1 MELKH
6 YLQYDANRLEID
18 EPIGFDT
25 MKTTIKRGEYHGMSA
40 QVTVS
45 SLEFYGEAAHFIK
58 EQYDT
63 NIDAEIGYVV
73 TDVSHNVIYEGVLDM
88 STFSEKKCEYYS
100 VSLKIGDVGVKTMF
114 NNRTTT
120 DVDIYSNKTIEGNTI
135 SSIYKHS
142 VDIPNKAIVYTNLM
156 EAKEDVV
163 WTSETSQTGE
173 FKLGKDKSHHWIN
186 FPVCE
191 KNTLNEFGSCN
202 SQAYI
207 AKEIM
212 DDEQF
217 IHDAIVGDYYTPLYE
232 SGPDF
237 EPKFGD
243 ESAYTMDIDITV
255 EVEALDTIFDNSPI
269 LGSPEKSFDI
279 NLVLMTNKGVISK
292 PWEREYVSAGSQPTI
307 IAKGDNETVASNGQS
322 YYSKVRMTNETKKVT
337 IRLKKTL
344 RSMLAKEGAVGN
356 VLMFGIA
363 IRNNNY
369 YDGWGAVDYAF
380 NNEVEMKV
388 TVKTGSYIRMSLT
401 SQFSEKVKTKF
412 VLINSALNQVIRTIS
427 NNQLNL
433 KSSLLDLNP
442 PKSIAGP
449 MALLGLATGYD
460 IRGFSDKGFNI
471 SFKDMIE
478 ALDALGCIGWSFE
491 DEEGQTFV
499 RVERW
504 DYFYNNDVIL
514 EIDGPNEITT
524 QLDVDNVITQLTIG
538 YKKYSTN
545 EDINS
550 IDNIHSERVYN
561 SQVKSVSKEVSK
573 LCTFIADNYAIEEA
587 RRKSIEM
594 SSDEFKYDENIFVF
608 ELEQQYPTIQ
618 GANFL
623 GKPTYTIRTGVEN
636 SKNITDIYTTYNV
649 RISPRR
655 MAENWRG
662 RMSLFNTNK
671 NIQFVSGKVNYKA
684 AAKPTRYHGSY
695 EAYYKYYEHDKK
707 DTLIAEDSAMNYER
721 PIMRAEKVKLK
732 YPTTNDQYQTILANP
747 YGLVRVNGADY
758 WIKEMHREFTSGET
772 EFTLIPKNQ

>member
-6 YLQYDANRLEID
+6 YLQYDTNRLEIG
-18 EPIGFDT
+18 EPIGFDS
-25 MKTTIKRGEYHGMSA
+25 MKTTIKRGDYHGMSA

-63 NIDAEIGYVV
+63 NIDAEIRYVV
-73 TDVSHNVIYEGVLDM
+73 TDVSDNVIYEGVLDM

-142 VDIPNKAIVYTNLM
+142 VYIPNKAIVYTNLM
-156 EAKEDVV
+156 ETKEDIV
-163 WTSETSQTGE
+163 WTTETSHTGR
-173 FKLGKDKSHHWIN
+173 FKLPRNKSHHWIN
-186 FPVCE
+186 FPICE
-191 KNTLNEFGSCN
+191 KSTLEEFGTCSP
-202 SQAYI
+202 QADI
-207 AKEIM
+207 AESIK
-212 DDEQF
+212 DDDMKISGSIVSEYYAPLF
-217 IHDAIVGDYYTPLYE
+217 DAGE
-232 SGPDF
+232 DF
-237 EPKFGD
+237 AAKFGD
-243 ESAYTMDIDITV
+243 NSPYSIELNVTVTV
-255 EVEALDTIFDNSPI
+255 EAIGENQLFDLRPGGNKPPGYIWNFMNEIPRYDVQLVMMDGEAWIDMPWTN
-269 LGSPEKSFDI
+269 PEW
-279 NLVLMTNKGVISK
+279 V
-292 PWEREYVSAGSQPTI
+292 A
-307 IAKGDNETVASNGQS
+307 AKGDMVAYAGQKSNYLENDNRKLVFTIKQ
-322 YYSKVRMTNETKKVT
+322 TKSGYVVNN
-337 IRLKKTL
+337 KTGKL
-344 RSMLAKEGAVGN
+344 V
-356 VLMFGIA
+356 FGIA
-363 IRNNNY
+363 LRNNY
-369 YDGWGAVDYAF
+369 FYDDGAAMKLYH
-380 NNEVEMKV
+380 NEEQEIRV
-388 TVKTGSYIRMSLT
+388 TVHAGSYIRMSLK

-427 NNQLNL
+427 NNRLNL
-433 KSSLLDLNP
+433 KSSLLDLNA

-460 IRGFSDKGFNI
+460 IRGFSDKGFNV

-478 ALDALGCIGWSFE
+478 ELDALGCIGWSFE
-491 DEEGQTFV
+491 DEEGQTVV

-608 ELEQQYPTIQ
+608 ELEQVYKDRKT
-618 GANFL
+618 
-623 GKPTYTIRTGVEN
+623 TYNIRTGVE
-636 SKNITDIYTTYNV
+636 SPKNITDVYTTYNV

-662 RMSLFNTNK
+662 RMSLFNLNK
-671 NIQFVSGKVNYKA
+671 RIQFISGKVNYKA
-684 AAKPTRYHGSY
+684 ATKATRYHGSD
-695 EAYYKYYEHDKK
+695 EIYYTYYEHDKK
-707 DTLIAEDSAMNYER
+707 DTLIAEDSAMNYEQ

>member
-6 YLQYDANRLEID
+6 YLQYDANRLEIG
-18 EPIGFDT
+18 EPIGFDS

-142 VDIPNKAIVYTNLM
+142 VYIPNKAIVYTNLM

-163 WTSETSQTGE
+163 WTSETAQTGR
-173 FKLGKDKSHHWIN
+173 FKLPRNKSHHWIN
-186 FPVCE
+186 FPICE
-191 KNTLNEFGSCN
+191 KLTLEEFGTCSP
-202 SQAYI
+202 QADI
-207 AKEIM
+207 AESIKG
-212 DDEQF
+212 DDMK
-217 IHDAIVGDYYTPLYE
+217 ISGSIVSEYYTPLFDAGE
-232 SGPDF
+232 DF
-237 EPKFGD
+237 AAKFGD
-243 ESAYTMDIDITV
+243 NSPYSIELNVTVTVEAIGENNLFDLYNNKPPGYIWNVMNEIPRYDVQLVMMDGEAWIDMPWTNPEWVAAKGNMVAYTGQYSNYL
-255 EVEALDTIFDNSPI
+255 ENDNR
-269 LGSPEKSFDI
+269 K
-279 NLVLMTNKGVISK
+279 LVFTLKQTKNGYVVNNKTGKLV
-292 PWEREYVSAGSQPTI
+292 
-307 IAKGDNETVASNGQS
+307 
-322 YYSKVRMTNETKKVT
+322 
-337 IRLKKTL
+337 
-344 RSMLAKEGAVGN
+344 
-356 VLMFGIA
+356 FGIA
-363 IRNNNY
+363 LRNNY
-369 YDGWGAVDYAF
+369 FYDDGVAMKRYH
-380 NNEVEMKV
+380 NEEQEMRV
-388 TVKTGSYIRMSLT
+388 TVHAGSYIRMSLK
-401 SQFSEKVKTKF
+401 SQFTEKVKTKF

-524 QLDVDNVITQLTIG
+524 QLDVDNVITKLTIG

-636 SKNITDIYTTYNV
+636 PKNITDVYTTYNV

-707 DTLIAEDSAMNYER
+707 DTLIAEDSAMSYER

-747 YGLVRVNGADY
+747 YGIVRVNGADY

>member
-18 EPIGFDT
+18 EPIGFDS

-156 EAKEDVV
+156 EAKEDLV
-163 WTSETSQTGE
+163 WTSETSQTGR
-173 FKLGKDKSHHWIN
+173 FKLPRNKSHHWIN
-186 FPVCE
+186 FPICE
-191 KNTLNEFGSCN
+191 KLTLEEFGTCSP
-202 SQAYI
+202 QADI
-207 AKEIM
+207 AESIK
-212 DDEQF
+212 DDDMKISGSIVSEYYAPLF
-217 IHDAIVGDYYTPLYE
+217 DAGE
-232 SGPDF
+232 DF
-237 EPKFGD
+237 AAKFGD
-243 ESAYTMDIDITV
+243 NSPYSIELNVTVTVEAIGENQLFDLYNNKPPGYIWNVMNEIPRYDVQLVMMDGEAWIDMPWTNPEWVAAKGNMVAYTGQYSNYLENNNRKLV
-255 EVEALDTIFDNSPI
+255 FTIKQT
-269 LGSPEKSFDI
+269 KSGYVV
-279 NLVLMTNKGVISK
+279 NNKTGKLV
-292 PWEREYVSAGSQPTI
+292 
-307 IAKGDNETVASNGQS
+307 
-322 YYSKVRMTNETKKVT
+322 
-337 IRLKKTL
+337 
-344 RSMLAKEGAVGN
+344 
-356 VLMFGIA
+356 FGIA
-363 IRNNNY
+363 LRNNY
-369 YDGWGAVDYAF
+369 FYDDGVAMKRYH
-380 NNEVEMKV
+380 NEEQEMRV
-388 TVKTGSYIRMSLT
+388 TVHAGSYIRMSLK
-401 SQFSEKVKTKF
+401 SQFTEKVKTKF

-504 DYFYNNDVIL
+504 DYFYNNDIIL
-514 EIDGPNEITT
+514 EIEGPNEITT

-561 SQVKSVSKEVSK
+561 SQVKSVSKEISK

-636 SKNITDIYTTYNV
+636 PKNITDIYTTYNV

-747 YGLVRVNGADY
+747 YGLVRVDGADY

>member
-6 YLQYDANRLEID
+6 YLQDGANRLEIG
-18 EPIGFDT
+18 EPIGFDS

-63 NIDAEIGYVV
+63 NIDAEIRYVV
-73 TDVSHNVIYEGVLDM
+73 TDVSDNVIYEGVLDM

-142 VDIPNKAIVYTNLM
+142 VDIPNKSIVYTNLM

-163 WTSETSQTGE
+163 WTSETSHTGR
-173 FKLGKDKSHHWIN
+173 FKLPRNKSHHWIN
-186 FPVCE
+186 FPICE
-191 KNTLNEFGSCN
+191 KSTLEEFGTCSP
-202 SQAYI
+202 QADI
-207 AKEIM
+207 AESIK
-212 DDEQF
+212 DDDMKISGSIVSEYYAPLF
-217 IHDAIVGDYYTPLYE
+217 DAGE
-232 SGPDF
+232 DF
-237 EPKFGD
+237 AAKFGD
-243 ESAYTMDIDITV
+243 NSPYSIELNVTVTV
-255 EVEALDTIFDNSPI
+255 EAIGENQLFDLRPGGNKPPGYIWNFMNEIPRYDVQLVMMDGEAWIDMPWTN
-269 LGSPEKSFDI
+269 PEW
-279 NLVLMTNKGVISK
+279 V
-292 PWEREYVSAGSQPTI
+292 A
-307 IAKGDNETVASNGQS
+307 AKGDMVAYAGQKSNYLENDNRKLVFTLKQTKNGYVVNNKTGKLVLGIALRNNYFYDDGVEVKLYHNEEQEI
-322 YYSKVRMTNETKKVT
+322 RVT
-337 IRLKKTL
+337 IH
-344 RSMLAKEGAVGN
+344 A
-356 VLMFGIA
+356 
-363 IRNNNY
+363 
-369 YDGWGAVDYAF
+369 
-380 NNEVEMKV
+380 
-388 TVKTGSYIRMSLT
+388 GSYIRMSLK
-401 SQFSEKVKTKF
+401 SQFTEKVKTKF

-427 NNQLNL
+427 NNQLSL
-433 KSSLLDLNP
+433 KSSLLDLNA

-460 IRGFSDKGFNI
+460 IRGFSDKGFNM

-504 DYFYNNDVIL
+504 DYFYNNDVII
-514 EIDGPNEITT
+514 EIDEPNEITT
-524 QLDVDNVITQLTIG
+524 QLDVDNIITQLTIG

-550 IDNIHSERVYN
+550 IDSIHGERVFN
-561 SQVKSVSKEVSK
+561 NQVKSVSKEVSK

-587 RRKSIEM
+587 RRKAIEM
-594 SSDEFKYDENIFVF
+594 TSDEFKYDENIFVF
-608 ELEQQYPTIQ
+608 ELEQVYKNRKTSY
-618 GANFL
+618 N
-623 GKPTYTIRTGVEN
+623 IRTGVE
-636 SKNITDIYTTYNV
+636 SPKNITDVYTTYNV

-662 RMSLFNTNK
+662 RMSLFNLNK
-671 NIQFVSGKVNYKA
+671 RIQFISGKVNYKA
-684 AAKPTRYHGSY
+684 ATKATRYHGSD
-695 EAYYKYYEHDKK
+695 EIYYTYYEHDKK
-707 DTLIAEDSAMNYER
+707 DTLIAEDSAMSYVQ

-732 YPTTNDQYQTILANP
+732 YPTTNDQYQAILANP